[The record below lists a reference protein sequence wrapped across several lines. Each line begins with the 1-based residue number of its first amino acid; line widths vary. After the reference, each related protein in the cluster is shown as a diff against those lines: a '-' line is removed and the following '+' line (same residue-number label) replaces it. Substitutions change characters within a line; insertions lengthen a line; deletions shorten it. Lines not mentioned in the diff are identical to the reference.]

1 MYEHLLKIADT
12 SSQRVAWYC
21 ELVDLLFSNG
31 QNVSRAKPKV
41 GGFVIIIEIY
51 KVTSNDSFK

>member
-12 SSQRVAWYC
+12 SSQCV